1 MKNLPVHWSD
11 AAERDIND
19 LVDYIAETSGS
30 LQIAIAYSR
39 RIQMRC
45 ERIGLAPFGGTR
57 RDDLLEGL
65 RSIPFERSALVLY
78 RVADDGVWIT
88 NIIRRGRDVE
98 AVFDRD

>member
-1 MKNLPVHWSD
+1 M
-11 AAERDIND
+11 ND
-19 LVDYIAETSGS
+19 LADFIAETSGS

-65 RSIPFERSALVLY
+65 RSIPFERSALVL
-78 RVADDGVWIT
+78 
-88 NIIRRGRDVE
+88 
-98 AVFDRD
+98 